1 MPAPTLA
8 IVIPCY
14 NEEAVITSTISRLT
28 EVLNELREQG
38 VVSDKSFLFLVD
50 DGSADKTFELINE
63 AHKNNPEK
71 VKAISFTRNFGNQ
84 MAILAGMLELKNFD
98 YDCCITIDADLQQDE
113 TKIKDFV
120 EKFNEGNE
128 IVYGVKIQRNDTS
141 LFKKI
146 CAESFYK
153 LMNVLGAK
161 TCPNHS
167 EYRLV
172 SKKSVN
178 VLSEYSEHNI
188 FLRGVFQQM
197 GEKSDVIYYDVKKRM
212 AGVSKFSLFD
222 LISLA
227 LQGITSFSIVPLRLV
242 TFFGVFISFCSFIIG
257 FSAILEKIFNLSL
270 IMVPGWATIVATISF
285 VGGIQILCI
294 GIIGEY
300 LGQIFMEV
308 KARPRY
314 IVGRTLD

>member
-84 MAILAGMLELKNFD
+84 MAILAGMLELKKFD

-242 TFFGVFISFCSFIIG
+242 TFFGVFISFCSFLIG

>member
-242 TFFGVFISFCSFIIG
+242 TFFGVFISFCSFLIG

>member
-1 MPAPTLA
+1 
-8 IVIPCY
+8 
-14 NEEAVITSTISRLT
+14 
-28 EVLNELREQG
+28 
-38 VVSDKSFLFLVD
+38 
-50 DGSADKTFELINE
+50 
-63 AHKNNPEK
+63 
-71 VKAISFTRNFGNQ
+71 
-84 MAILAGMLELKNFD
+84 
-98 YDCCITIDADLQQDE
+98 
-113 TKIKDFV
+113 
-120 EKFNEGNE
+120 
-128 IVYGVKIQRNDTS
+128 
-141 LFKKI
+141 
-146 CAESFYK
+146 
-153 LMNVLGAK
+153 
-161 TCPNHS
+161 
-167 EYRLV
+167 
-172 SKKSVN
+172 
-178 VLSEYSEHNI
+178 
-188 FLRGVFQQM
+188 
-197 GEKSDVIYYDVKKRM
+197 M

-242 TFFGVFISFCSFIIG
+242 TFFGVFISFCSFLIG